1 MRERLGLLAHGP
13 EEAGMAVT
21 ERRDP
26 PRGVAVDV
34 PPAVDVLEP
43 DALGAGDDDGILGL
57 PGVHRRVGVPD
68 VGPVEADD
76 ARAIHGRGGYHGGMA
91 LETVRVSAVLPAT
104 ADRIYAAW
112 LDCAE
117 HTRMTGGKAIV
128 EPARRRRAQPRGTAT
143 SPAQM
148 LELEPGRRIVQTWRS
163 TDFPLGAPDSRLEVH
178 LREVEGG
185 CEVAIIHTEIPE
197 GQGAQYEE
205 GWREHYLAPMPKYFG
220 KRAARPARKKAAAK
234 KAPKRVSG
242 KKAPSKAK
250 RPAARKAAKKRAAKK
265 PARRAKRGK

>member
-1 MRERLGLLAHGP
+1 M
-13 EEAGMAVT
+13 
-21 ERRDP
+21 
-26 PRGVAVDV
+26 
-34 PPAVDVLEP
+34 P
-43 DALGAGDDDGILGL
+43 D
-57 PGVHRRVGVPD
+57 
-68 VGPVEADD
+68 
-76 ARAIHGRGGYHGGMA
+76 
-91 LETVRVSAVLPAT
+91 TVRISAVVPAS

-112 LDCAE
+112 IDSAE
-117 HTRMTGGKAIV
+117 HTRMTGSKASV
-128 EPARRRRAQPRGTAT
+128 EPHVGGDQSAWDGYVTGK
-143 SPAQM
+143 M

-178 LREVEGG
+178 LRDVEGG
-185 CEVAIIHTEIPE
+185 CEVAIIHTDIPE
-197 GQGAQYEE
+197 GQGAQYEG
-205 GWREHYLAPMPKYFG
+205 GWREHYFAPMTKYFG